1 MQIYVT
7 NGTMSRRTM
16 MEQCPYIADVDEE
29 QKRIDEE
36 NQADD
41 DRERLVEEDQMQRQA
56 PNEDLLEGIYAREEE
71 ASDDGE
77 VE

>member
-1 MQIYVT
+1 
-7 NGTMSRRTM
+7 

-41 DRERLVEEDQMQRQA
+41 DRERFVDEDQMQRQA